1 MLDAAALAVAT
12 GAAGNV
18 LAYLLQGQTDTLRT
32 RISAIFQRGTAR
44 EESIALR
51 ALEEHAEALEQRRVT
66 QAEVTAQWS
75 SLLAA
80 FLTAYPEARADI
92 EALRSSVPSG
102 MKTVHI
108 GSQHN
113 HGRGTFIGGDNHGT
127 VRVDGQEER

>member
-18 LAYLLQGQTDTLRT
+18 LAYLLQGQTDALRT

-44 EESIALR
+44 EESVALR

-75 SLLAA
+75 SLLTA
-80 FLTAYPEARADI
+80 FLTAYPETRADI
-92 EALRSSVPSG
+92 EALRSSLPSG
-102 MKTVHI
+102 TKTVHI

-127 VRVDGQEER
+127 IRVDGQEER